1 MSEIIDVAGRLSDS
15 VRQLATAV
23 RGRSALILSGFNVPY
38 KTTERFN
45 NKVVWA
51 IRLNAGALPNNTTK
65 IITIP
70 TQVTNVWGPV
80 SERQLDLL
88 NCYAWNSS
96 QEILTLPF
104 VSPYTSIAGGNRD
117 GFTES
122 IIVTL
127 SGNTVRI
134 LTESDRT
141 NYTGI
146 ITVKYTRN

>member
-1 MSEIIDVAGRLSDS
+1 MSEIIDVASRLSDS

-23 RGRSALILSGFNVPY
+23 RGRSALIPSGFNVPY

-51 IRLNAGALPNNTTK
+51 IRLNVGALPNNTTK

-104 VSPYTSIAGGNRD
+104 VSPYTRNTSLFAD

-127 SGNTVRI
+127 NGSTVRI

-141 NYTGI
+141 SYTGI
-146 ITVKYTRN
+146 ITIKYTRN